1 MTHRNPVPLTAISS
15 GLTESPSPS
24 LNPAATH
31 IKPVDQP
38 SDVGKAP
45 HMMINKGK
53 HKGKPGA
60 KARIARDAK
69 ITIAEHIIAKR
80 IAMANVGELS
90 KMVKS
95 LLMRLN
101 L

>member
-1 MTHRNPVPLTAISS
+1 
-15 GLTESPSPS
+15 
-24 LNPAATH
+24 
-31 IKPVDQP
+31 
-38 SDVGKAP
+38 
-45 HMMINKGK
+45 MMINKGK

-80 IAMANVGELS
+80 IAMANVEELS

>member
-1 MTHRNPVPLTAISS
+1 
-15 GLTESPSPS
+15 
-24 LNPAATH
+24 
-31 IKPVDQP
+31 
-38 SDVGKAP
+38 
-45 HMMINKGK
+45 MINKGK

-60 KARIARDAK
+60 KARIVRDAK
-69 ITIAEHIIAKR
+69 ITIAEHIIAKG
-80 IAMANVGELS
+80 IAMANVEELS